1 LTSSVRKRRNLEK
14 LALQIINESDD
25 RGILQSDLWK
35 LIGVSS
41 REGSRIAIR
50 LENKKLIRREKEHH
64 SKRWTYRLY
73 PVKKNNPL
81 LPVIDSPC
89 IVCENNSKCSVEG
102 VVTPLNCKKLIE
114 WVLKSG

>member
-1 LTSSVRKRRNLEK
+1 LTSSGRKRRNIEK
-14 LALQIINESDD
+14 LALQMINESEDQ
-25 RGILQSDLWK
+25 GILQSDLWK

-50 LENKKLIRREKEHH
+50 LEKKKLIRREKEYH

-81 LPVIDSPC
+81 IPVIDSPC

-102 VVTPLNCKKLIE
+102 VVSPLNCRKLIE